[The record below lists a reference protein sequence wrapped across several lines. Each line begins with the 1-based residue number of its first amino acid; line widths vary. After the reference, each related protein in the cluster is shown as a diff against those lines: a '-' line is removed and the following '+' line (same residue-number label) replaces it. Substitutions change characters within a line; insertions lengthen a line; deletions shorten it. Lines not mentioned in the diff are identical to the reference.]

1 MSSSEIDIEGTEI
14 RTDNRTFRE
23 YSKGPIRVWTI
34 LGILIAIFLLSRGIL
49 EGHISIQVDN
59 NELEGIKAVLFI
71 CFGIPLGMALNGV
84 IWGFITYLPYR
95 LISKITSKTI
105 FKSQK

>member
-14 RTDNRTFRE
+14 RTDTRTFRE
-23 YSKGPIRVWTI
+23 YLKGPIRVWMIT
-34 LGILIAIFLLSRGIL
+34 GTVIAVFLLSRGLL
-49 EGHISIQVDN
+49 EGHIHVKVDN

-84 IWGFITYLPYR
+84 IWGVITYLPYR

-105 FKSQK
+105 FKS